1 MTVKEIADKLR
12 ATELFRDLDGLEE
25 LAEKYPPVRIKLFSG
40 ERYEIKNSL
49 AIFLDGKADIIKESG
64 SKTAFM
70 KSVSELT
77 LLGLATL
84 FSKEEEYIS
93 TLVSKTETT
102 ILLFSEDFVRALVSC
117 NSEFSIRLIGLLCQ
131 KVRYLN
137 SRIDFYTCSDAEEKL
152 REYLVRSSDNDGT
165 VNMSMSKLSETLNIG
180 RASLYR
186 AITAL
191 EEKGYII
198 KNGKTIQLI
207 K

>member
-1 MTVKEIADKLR
+1 MTAKEIADKLR
-12 ATELFRDLDGLEE
+12 STALFAEINGLEE
-25 LAEKYPPVRIKLFSG
+25 LAEEYPPVLLQLLPGDK
-40 ERYEIKNSL
+40 YEIKNSL
-49 AIFLDGKADIIKESG
+49 ALFLEGRAEIVKESE

-70 KSVSELT
+70 KSVSDLT

-84 FSKEEEYIS
+84 FSAKEEYIS
-93 TLVSKTETT
+93 TLISKTEVKM
-102 ILLFSEDFVRALVSC
+102 LVFSEDFVKSLISC
-117 NSEFSIRLIGLLCQ
+117 NSDFSLRLVSLLCQ

-137 SRIDFYTCSDAEEKL
+137 RRIDFYTCSDAEEKL
-152 REYLVRSSDNDGT
+152 REFIVRSSGADGKI
-165 VNMSMSKLSETLNIG
+165 VMSMSKLSETLDIG

-198 KNGKTIQLI
+198 KDGKTIQLL